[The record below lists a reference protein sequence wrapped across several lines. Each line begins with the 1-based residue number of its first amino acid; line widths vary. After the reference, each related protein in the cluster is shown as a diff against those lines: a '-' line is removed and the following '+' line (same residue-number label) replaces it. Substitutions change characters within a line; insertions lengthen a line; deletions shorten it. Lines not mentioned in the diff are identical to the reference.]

1 MVIWWVNY
9 LLAVRGKHAEMGVAN
24 DGDSALVAQVGDRD
38 SGGCLFAPNDKGKP
52 KNVLKLTFW

>member
-1 MVIWWVNY
+1 
-9 LLAVRGKHAEMGVAN
+9 MGVAN

-52 KNVLKLTFW
+52 KNVLKLTFR